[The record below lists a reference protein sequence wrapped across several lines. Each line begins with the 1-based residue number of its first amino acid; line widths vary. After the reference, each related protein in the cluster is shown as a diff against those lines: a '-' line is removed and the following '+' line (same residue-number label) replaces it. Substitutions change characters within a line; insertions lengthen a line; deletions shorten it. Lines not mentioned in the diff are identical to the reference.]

1 MEESTHENSH
11 DKPQQD
17 GEATFGQI
25 KKKVE
30 DKIDSFINK
39 KFKEQAYD
47 ARQAQ
52 KWANGASEEIIK
64 QIQDEVGS
72 DFKFMCTLIVLQ
84 KGDTGFHMSA
94 SCFWESKSDGNFN
107 KKYEF

>member
-1 MEESTHENSH
+1 MEMEESTHENSH
-11 DKPQQD
+11 DRPL
-17 GEATFGQI
+17 ENEPSFMQI

-64 QIQDEVGS
+64 
-72 DFKFMCTLIVLQ
+72 
-84 KGDTGFHMSA
+84 
-94 SCFWESKSDGNFN
+94 
-107 KKYEF
+107 

>member
-1 MEESTHENSH
+1 MEDSTAERSA
-11 DKPQQD
+11 DI
-17 GEATFGQI
+17 EVSFGTI
-25 KKKVE
+25 KKTVE
-30 DKIDSFINK
+30 DKIDTFINK
-39 KFKEQAYD
+39 KFKDVAYD

-52 KWANGASEEIIK
+52 KWANSASEEIIK
-64 QIQDEVGS
+64 QVQEEVGS

-84 KGDTGFHMSA
+84 KGETGFHMSA

>member
-1 MEESTHENSH
+1 MEESTHENSP

-17 GEATFGQI
+17 GEASFGQI

-72 DFKFMCTLIVLQ
+72 DFKFMCTLIVL
-84 KGDTGFHMSA
+84 
-94 SCFWESKSDGNFN
+94 
-107 KKYEF
+107 